1 MPGAGRIRARIDG
14 GPLKGG
20 APRVVWQALD
30 ADPRTVSAG
39 LAAQRLD
46 QLGRASH
53 LVWNPADG
61 EIVQLISILRA
72 GRSLG
77 WPDGLNPGALP
88 APDASAIWRPARQ
101 AAAETAAGGTAA
113 DVLAEVNAEGRLC
126 VQIGVVAFARDPFT
140 SRPMTGLPQILDWL
154 DSWGIPRQ
162 WPAGPP
168 AAFPDEQAA
177 RRDRRLWARGGH
189 FGASQVPG
197 LTAVGPGAVDVELLT
212 GWADPRRDHGPLRQA
227 GPAAVR
233 AARVPLPSARGG
245 ESGPTP
251 AEMRDLDG
259 YFDDD
264 DVAAAAGTLS
274 RVG

>member
-53 LVWNPADG
+53 LVWNPVSG
-61 EIVQLISILRA
+61 EVVQLIPILRA

-77 WPDGLNPGALP
+77 GLKSGALP

-101 AAAETAAGGTAA
+101 AAAETAARGSEA
-113 DVLAEVNAEGRLC
+113 DIIAEVNAEGRLC
-126 VQIGVVAFARDPFT
+126 VQIGVVAFAWDPFT
-140 SRPMTGLPQILDWL
+140 SRPMAGLQQILDWL
-154 DSWGIPRQ
+154 DSWGIPRH
-162 WPAGPP
+162 WPAGQP

-177 RRDRRLWARGGH
+177 CRNRRLWARGGH

-212 GWADPRRDHGPLRQA
+212 GWTGPGRRYAGVGQA
-227 GPAAVR
+227 GHADVRGAGVRLPAA
-233 AARVPLPSARGG
+233 RGDG
-245 ESGPTP
+245 AGSGS
-251 AEMRDLDG
+251 EMRDLDG
-259 YFDDD
+259 YFGHDD
-264 DVAAAAGTLS
+264 AAARAGALS